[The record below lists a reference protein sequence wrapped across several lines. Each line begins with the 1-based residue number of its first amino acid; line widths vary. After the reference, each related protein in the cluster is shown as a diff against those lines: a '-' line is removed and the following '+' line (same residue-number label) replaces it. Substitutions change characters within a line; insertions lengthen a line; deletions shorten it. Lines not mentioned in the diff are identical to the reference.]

1 MATATISHLREGYH
15 TLTPY
20 MVLNNASQTI
30 DFMKQAFGAEEKSRY
45 VDEAGRIMHAEVRIG
60 DSMVELGEANEQFPV
75 RPCALHIYLP
85 DADAAYERAV
95 GAGATTLHAPVDQP
109 YGDHEASVRDPGGN
123 NWYIATHLG
132 GKHVP
137 EGLRTVTPYLHAA
150 GADKLIDFLKQAFAA
165 EEMGIYRSEDGT
177 VVHAKLRIGDSV
189 LEMGEAHG
197 QWGPMPMGL
206 HFYVADTDAVYRR
219 AMEAGAKS
227 LYVPEDK
234 PYGERS
240 GGVIDVAGNSWFIA
254 TPLK

>member
-1 MATATISHLREGYH
+1 MATATVSHLREGFH

-20 MVLNNASQTI
+20 LVVNGAVQTI
-30 DFMKQAFGAEEKSRY
+30 DFMKQAFGAEEKGRY
-45 VDEAGRIMHAEVRIG
+45 PAPDGRIMHAEVKIG
-60 DSMVELGEANEQFPV
+60 DSMVELGESNEQFPN
-75 RPCALHIYLP
+75 RPGALHIYLP
-85 DADAAYERAV
+85 DADAAYERALA
-95 GAGATTLHAPVDQP
+95 AGATTLHAPVNQP
-109 YGDHEASVRDPGGN
+109 YGDHEASVRDPAGN

-132 GKHVP
+132 GRHVP

-150 GADKLIDFLKQAFAA
+150 GTDKLIDFLKQAFGA
-165 EEMGIYRSEDGT
+165 EEIGVHRSEDGT

-197 QWGPMPMGL
+197 QWQAMPMGL
-206 HFYVADTDAVYRR
+206 HFYVPDTDAVYRR

-227 LYVPEDK
+227 LFAPEDK

-240 GGVIDVAGNSWFIA
+240 GGVLDVAGNSWFIA